1 MLSRADIELA
11 KLAAGQDGVFTYAQA
26 RACGLSHGQLARRRE
41 FAWVCLHETVYRMAG
56 APATRRGAMRAAC
69 WATAPPVAI
78 SHRCAAALY
87 EVPWGR
93 FDVVELT
100 CRRWERTVKPDLIV
114 HEATRFDG
122 RDIDADSFG
131 FPVVR
136 AEVMLLQL
144 AALRPNPNYLEAAIH
159 ALRRGRHLTYDSTI
173 ATFSR
178 HAWRGLPGVKAL
190 RIALERWRPD
200 EAVTQSNPELD
211 LIQILRE
218 HGFDPVPQYRV
229 HDENGNFVA
238 QVDAGLPQW
247 RITVE
252 YESDQEHLD
261 EFQVARDDKRR
272 NEIVAA
278 GYFPL
283 AARKHDLRRGAL
295 DLVEQINRIAV
306 RFGHGVA

>member
-1 MLSRADIELA
+1 MRTELDEKIA
-11 KLAAGQDGVFTYAQA
+11 TKAEAQDGVFTLVQA
-26 RACGLSHGQLARRRE
+26 RALGYSEREIWRRAGKSWCQIYDGVFRMRGAPVTSHGQ
-41 FAWVCLHETVYRMAG
+41 
-56 APATRRGAMRAAC
+56 MRAAC
-69 WATAPPVAI
+69 WVGRSPIAI

-87 EVPWGR
+87 GVPWGR
-93 FDVVELT
+93 RGVIEVT
-100 CRRWERTVKPDLIV
+100 CRRWERAIYPELVV
-114 HEATRFDG
+114 HEATRFDE
-122 RDIDADSFG
+122 RDIDADTFD

-136 AEVMLLQL
+136 AEVLLLQL
-144 AALRPNPNYLEAAIH
+144 AALRRSPSYLEAAIH

-178 HAWRGLPGVKAL
+178 HARRGLPGVKAL

-218 HGFDPVPQYRV
+218 NGFDPVPQYRV

-283 AARKHDLRRGAL
+283 AARKLDLRRGAL
-295 DLVEQINRIAV
+295 DLVQQIERIA
-306 RFGHGVA
+306 RRHAQPA